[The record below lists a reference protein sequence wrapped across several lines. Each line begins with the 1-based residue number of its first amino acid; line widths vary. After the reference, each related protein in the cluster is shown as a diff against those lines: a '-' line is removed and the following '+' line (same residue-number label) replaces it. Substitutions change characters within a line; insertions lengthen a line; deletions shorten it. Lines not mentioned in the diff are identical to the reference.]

1 MLDLLHQIPTAFLF
15 FCAAFVVMVLPQG
28 NARNI
33 VLLGTPIIAA
43 IQVWT
48 LGMGEFYTIPLFGFN
63 LELMRLDSLS
73 RIFVLIFC
81 LAAFLGNLFA
91 WHLKDTI
98 QQVSALAYAGSAI
111 GADTQWLSLQQLQ
124 ISRANY
130 ECLTEVQ
137 TIP

>member
-81 LAAFLGNLFA
+81 LLYNIL
-91 WHLKDTI
+91 LI
-98 QQVSALAYAGSAI
+98 
-111 GADTQWLSLQQLQ
+111 
-124 ISRANY
+124 
-130 ECLTEVQ
+130 
-137 TIP
+137 

>member
-81 LAAFLGNLFA
+81 LAAFWEIYLHGI
-91 WHLKDTI
+91 LKI
-98 QQVSALAYAGSAI
+98 QF
-111 GADTQWLSLQQLQ
+111 
-124 ISRANY
+124 NK
-130 ECLTEVQ
+130 CLL
-137 TIP
+137 

>member
-48 LGMGEFYTIPLFGFN
+48 LGMGEFYTIPLFWKT
-63 LELMRLDSLS
+63 LLIEKYPLKS
-73 RIFVLIFC
+73 RFFI
-81 LAAFLGNLFA
+81 N
-91 WHLKDTI
+91 
-98 QQVSALAYAGSAI
+98 
-111 GADTQWLSLQQLQ
+111 
-124 ISRANY
+124 
-130 ECLTEVQ
+130 E
-137 TIP
+137 